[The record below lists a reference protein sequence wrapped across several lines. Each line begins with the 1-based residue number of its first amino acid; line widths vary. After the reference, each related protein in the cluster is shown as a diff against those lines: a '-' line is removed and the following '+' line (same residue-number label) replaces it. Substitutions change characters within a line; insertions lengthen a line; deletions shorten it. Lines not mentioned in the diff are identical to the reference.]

1 MAAKKKRGRPKGSK
15 NKTTTTKRASSGISK
30 GHRKKRSKKSV
41 TAIAVPKAS
50 LSNELSLLQSI
61 NHKVNRIDQ
70 TVNAGFHLARKAKHA
85 QRRQAF
91 SHAFEEGEREGITA
105 E

>member
-1 MAAKKKRGRPKGSK
+1 MASKKRGRPKGSK
-15 NKTTTTKRASSGISK
+15 NKKTSKKVSVTSTTKR
-30 GHRKKRSKKSV
+30 RKKRTKR
-41 TAIAVPKAS
+41 AIAVAIPKS
-50 LSNELSLLQSI
+50 TLSNEISLLQKI

-85 QRRQAF
+85 QRRHAF
-91 SHAFEEGEREGITA
+91 SSAFEEGEREGITA

>member
-15 NKTTTTKRASSGISK
+15 TKRTSVVTTTKR
-30 GHRKKRSKKSV
+30 RKKRSKKSI
-41 TAIAVPKAS
+41 TAIAVPKTS
-50 LSNELSLLQSI
+50 LSDELSLLHKI
-61 NHKVNRIDQ
+61 NHKVDRIDQ

-91 SHAFEEGEREGITA
+91 GHAFEEAEREGVTA

>member
-15 NKTTTTKRASSGISK
+15 TKRTSVVTTTKR
-30 GHRKKRSKKSV
+30 RKKRSKKSV

-85 QRRQAF
+85 QRQQAF
-91 SHAFEEGEREGITA
+91 RHAYEEAEREGITA

>member
-1 MAAKKKRGRPKGSK
+1 MASKKRGRPKGSK
-15 NKTTTTKRASSGISK
+15 NKKTSKRVAVTSTTKR
-30 GHRKKRSKKSV
+30 RKKRVKRVVVAASPR
-41 TAIAVPKAS
+41 TAS
-50 LSNELSLLQSI
+50 LELGLLNKI

-85 QRRQAF
+85 QRRHAF
-91 SHAFEEGEREGITA
+91 SSALEEAEREGITA